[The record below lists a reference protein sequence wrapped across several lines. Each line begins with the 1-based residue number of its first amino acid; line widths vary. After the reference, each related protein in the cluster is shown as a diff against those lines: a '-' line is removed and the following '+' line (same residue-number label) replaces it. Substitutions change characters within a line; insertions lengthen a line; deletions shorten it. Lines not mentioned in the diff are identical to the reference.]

1 MRLVGFVLC
10 FACLHLHASTDDCSL
25 SEPWLTEEGAKT
37 LLMSPKNTEYLR
49 ANVTSNSSSLELQL
63 LLWAY
68 IEGKVSAEDI
78 ASVLPT
84 EDVIDRQQDALMS
97 LLWIIQKGG
106 LNDNDVFDIER
117 HLPEVNSWAKG
128 LLDRN
133 RRRVFLNRIAVSG
146 ILGRPQVGILEL
158 EHFEFM
164 VPDADVLR
172 AMSSIHWQN
181 GRLEEAHELLIA
193 AVEAN
198 GMSVLGSLSEMQAKI
213 DPGCKDRASSYL
225 QIYVNLF

>member
-1 MRLVGFVLC
+1 
-10 FACLHLHASTDDCSL
+10 
-25 SEPWLTEEGAKT
+25 LTEEGAKT
-37 LLMSPKNTEYLR
+37 LLVSPKNAEYLKT
-49 ANVTSNSSSLELQL
+49 NVTSNSSSLELQL

-68 IEGKVSAEDI
+68 IEGKVSAEDV

-84 EDVIDRQQDALMS
+84 EDIIDRQQDALMS

-106 LNDNDVFDIER
+106 LNDNDMFDVER
-117 HLPEVNSWAKG
+117 YLPEVNSWAKG

-146 ILGRPQVGILEL
+146 ILGQPQVGILEL

-181 GRLEEAHELLIA
+181 GHLEEAHERLIA

-198 GMSVLGSLSEMQAKI
+198 GISVLGSLSELQAEI
-213 DPGCKDRASSYL
+213 DPGCKDRASAYL
-225 QIYVNLF
+225 EIYVNLF